1 MGHLIHI
8 LQLLL
13 VMVNLLSHIL
23 TSILTSV
30 VRASIDGISVPFW
43 FIWRFVKSL
52 ASSWNSWTRT
62 TVPITSFVF
71 EHYATWSLWLCFKAP
86 ATTAMGHAKHEQI
99 MLVICSVRM
108 YAYDIR
114 KHMTWY
120 LKAEHLA
127 ELPILSRLRRNW
139 SFLVLYPVSS
149 TWSFA
154 QCPPQSQLLSCLRRW
169 RGAADDL
176 VWADRGA
183 PARWRSSTP
192 RARRTRTPYRWT
204 SRRRSPWCTTP
215 CNKCVKT
222 TPQTHTCHSSIP
234 AAEHAGRWGI
244 GSIFR
249 NNRPTSAM
257 DKNLDLGADKLGSCT

>member
-1 MGHLIHI
+1 
-8 LQLLL
+8 
-13 VMVNLLSHIL
+13 MVNLFSFSHSHLDPYVSRQGQYWWYFGAIL
-23 TSILTSV
+23 VYMTLCQVFSIILEFMNTYDSANYIIRLWTLCYVVAVIVFQSTSH
-30 VRASIDGISVPFW
+30 
-43 FIWRFVKSL
+43 
-52 ASSWNSWTRT
+52 NSHGPCKART
-62 TVPITSFVF
+62 D
-71 EHYATWSLWLCFKAP
+71 
-86 ATTAMGHAKHEQI
+86 
-99 MLVICSVRM
+99 MLVICSVHM

-222 TPQTHTCHSSIP
+222 TPQTHTCHRSIS

-249 NNRPTSAM
+249 KNRATSAM